1 MSLTVLLMRDKIPSH
16 EMESFFI
23 LNDTIPPDSRE
34 EMRSYF
40 FRIFGNN
47 NPLVVEIGSGNGHFL
62 VDYAMRYPHQNYV
75 GTEILGGRARK
86 FHSKI
91 VKRRLHNIVIFK
103 GDARRFLWEY
113 LYENTTQEFIILFPD
128 PWPKTR
134 HHKHRLITAAFIN
147 MLRIRLVPDGLIS
160 IATDHVEYRDWII
173 DEFQKIDGFSNLYTN
188 GYTRYPEHYPKTL
201 FEKRF
206 KNEGRKLFFIQVKKV
221 GD

>member
-1 MSLTVLLMRDKIPSH
+1 MRNRIPSH

-62 VDYAMRYPHQNYV
+62 VECAMRYPDQNYI

-86 FHSKI
+86 FHLKI
-91 VKRRLHNIVIFK
+91 EKRRLHNIVIFK

-160 IATDHVEYRDWII
+160 IATDHAEYRDWII
-173 DEFQKIDGFSNLYTN
+173 DEFQKIDGFSNLYTK
-188 GYTRYPEHYPKTL
+188 GYTRYSEHYPKTL

-206 KNEGRKLFFIQVKKV
+206 KDEGRELFFIQVKKV
-221 GD
+221 GN